1 MWYGITIG
9 QVRFEKAGGQ
19 LRKTDQKQGFVQGA
33 MILMIGTVTVKV
45 VSMLFKIPIS
55 NMLGGTGYSY
65 FTNAY
70 EIFNLI
76 STIATAGFPVA
87 ISKLVSDNSVLGR
100 YRDSRKIF
108 RISRLFFLLT
118 GFLCMVVMILGAGTF
133 AAMIP
138 NPGARLSIICLAPAV
153 LTCCLMSAY
162 RGYYQGMQNMY
173 PTSISQIIE
182 AVTKMIFGLGLSG
195 AVLYLTQR
203 EYETYGTVLGQSYA
217 GQAQAQAVIACL

>member
-9 QVRFEKAGGQ
+9 QVRFEKVGGQ

-87 ISKLVSDNSVLGR
+87 ISKLVS
-100 YRDSRKIF
+100 
-108 RISRLFFLLT
+108 
-118 GFLCMVVMILGAGTF
+118 
-133 AAMIP
+133 
-138 NPGARLSIICLAPAV
+138 
-153 LTCCLMSAY
+153 
-162 RGYYQGMQNMY
+162 
-173 PTSISQIIE
+173 
-182 AVTKMIFGLGLSG
+182 
-195 AVLYLTQR
+195 
-203 EYETYGTVLGQSYA
+203 
-217 GQAQAQAVIACL
+217 